1 MRTTD
6 IQIWYKQAY
15 WSQTNYI
22 YKHGFFYNTQR
33 PNAGDIGDF
42 FFLQKKM
49 VHLDFYT
56 FIHLFSFSIFVVLF
70 LIFVKIFNHGYIL
83 IPLHS
88 QNAQGVLGADSKEH
102 KLQ

>member
-33 PNAGDIGDF
+33 PNAGYRWF
-42 FFLQKKM
+42 FFFRKKG
-49 VHLDFYT
+49 YIWI
-56 FIHLFSFSIFVVLF
+56 FIHLYIYFYCIIFDVLF
-70 LIFVKIFNHGYIL
+70 LNFLKIFNHCDVSS
-83 IPLHS
+83 PLYS
-88 QNAQGVLGADSKEH
+88 QNAQGILGTDAQEH